1 MVLVNI
7 QDLKYLENILFIF
20 VSKFWIAE
28 WKFIEWIPSLP
39 PRLFFCSVKLYFE
52 EDQNE
57 KYFLLTLL
65 KTYLGWFRICL
76 CKTGVLQ
83 PSLHCP
89 KLSPRSCSTALLV
102 TQVVF
107 LQRTR
112 KTIPHLSAHSDEW
125 KLMKINISDN
135 SAAPSASPVQEEF
148 KSKEDLSLPVWVD
161 WHHPGWNCWCWSP
174 IWPLFF

>member
-28 WKFIEWIPSLP
+28 WKLIEWIPSLP
-39 PRLFFCSVKLYFE
+39 LRLFFCSVKLYFE
-52 EDQNE
+52 EDQNG

-65 KTYLGWFRICL
+65 KTYLGWFKICF

-83 PSLHCP
+83 PSLDCP
-89 KLSPRSCSTALLV
+89 KLSPLSCSALLV
-102 TQVVF
+102 TQAVF

-112 KTIPHLSAHSDEW
+112 KTIPHLHAHSDEW
-125 KLMKINISDN
+125 KLMTINDN
-135 SAAPSASPVQEEF
+135 SAVASASPVQEEF
-148 KSKEDLSLPVWVD
+148 KSKEDLPLSVWVD
-161 WHHPGWNCWCWSP
+161 WHHPAWNCWCWSP
-174 IWPLFF
+174 FWPLFF